1 MPQITIHVPHLDSLN
16 NAAQEFAAHMGKY
29 TVFAFNGSMGA
40 GKTTFI
46 NALAKI
52 LGVTDDMANSPS
64 FSIINE
70 YNSSTDGKPIYH
82 FDLYRLE
89 SLEEALDIG
98 VEDYFDSGSV
108 CLIEWPDRVEAI
120 LPEDTVEVDICV
132 NHEDLSRDITITFPK

>member
-1 MPQITIHVPHLDSLN
+1 
-16 NAAQEFAAHMGKY
+16 
-29 TVFAFNGSMGA
+29 
-40 GKTTFI
+40 
-46 NALAKI
+46 
-52 LGVTDDMANSPS
+52 MANSPS

-120 LPEDTVEVDICV
+120 LPDDTVEVDICV
-132 NHEDLSRDITITFPK
+132 NHEDLSRDITITFPE

>member
-82 FDLYRLE
+82 
-89 SLEEALDIG
+89 ST
-98 VEDYFDSGSV
+98 S
-108 CLIEWPDRVEAI
+108 
-120 LPEDTVEVDICV
+120 TVW
-132 NHEDLSRDITITFPK
+132 NPLKRPLT